1 MRRPEEVSVRGRAR
15 CVLLALAIAACGRA
29 TTQAGSDP
37 NGDGTPRERQL
48 SQLYVL
54 EMSGIP
60 PEDTVVTFRTG
71 LPRVIVLRHGPPD
84 NSVFVELHFPDS
96 VFQGEQFPDSVT
108 ATIKPRPGVYGLD
121 LDLTATPR
129 RGATIRF
136 KYPVH
141 FLAPVAALRK
151 HGSAVRFER
160 TLSVARRIDGNRF
173 VLLPSDRPAS
183 DNLRAA
189 LPGSGTYLVAG
200 VQ

>member
-1 MRRPEEVSVRGRAR
+1 MRRPEEVNVSGGRRSVFL
-15 CVLLALAIAACGRA
+15 LLALAACGRA
-29 TTQAGSDP
+29 TTQGSGDQ
-37 NGDGTPRERQL
+37 NGDGPPRERML

-60 PEDTVVTFRTG
+60 TEDTVVTFRSG
-71 LPRVIVLRHGPPD
+71 LPRTIVLRHGPPD
-84 NSVFVELHFPDS
+84 NTVFAELHFPDS
-96 VFQGEQFPDSVT
+96 VFQGGQFPDSVT
-108 ATIKPRPGVYGLD
+108 ATIRPRPGVYGLD
-121 LDLTATPR
+121 LGLTATPR

-160 TLSVARRIDGNRF
+160 TLSVARRIEGERF
-173 VLLPSDRPAS
+173 ALLPSDRPAS

-189 LPGSGTYLVAG
+189 LPGPGTYLVAG
-200 VQ
+200 VK

>member
-1 MRRPEEVSVRGRAR
+1 MRRPEEVSVRVGTTS
-15 CVLLALAIAACGRA
+15 VLLVLAISACGRA
-29 TTQAGSDP
+29 TTQGAGDAS
-37 NGDGTPRERQL
+37 GDAPRERLL

-60 PEDTVVTFRTG
+60 PEDTVVTFRSG
-71 LPRVIVLRHGPPD
+71 LARTIVLRHGPPD
-84 NSVFVELHFPDS
+84 NTVFVELAFPDS
-96 VFQGEQFPDSVT
+96 VFQGSQFPDSVT

-121 LDLTATPR
+121 LGLSALPR

-160 TLSVARRIDGNRF
+160 TLSVARRIEGERF
-173 VLLPSDRPAS
+173 ALLPSDRPAS
-183 DNLRAA
+183 DNLRSA
-189 LPGSGTYLVAG
+189 LPGPGTYLVAG
-200 VQ
+200 VR